1 MIIWR
6 CRDCSS
12 GFWGVIRTGNK
23 KLSQLVPNINNVCL
37 YDCHLWFFWDCEWF
51 CFVFFFFFGG
61 VEVDAESRGGDALG
75 LLIKSELFSMNG
87 IQGFFLSIQYRLPPF
102 PHLDV
107 SVNLLFPRLL
117 FPPLWTFTLVSVP
130 RLLSNFLKPGTFA
143 RWVIEWL

>member
-1 MIIWR
+1 MTATFGFSEIV
-6 CRDCSS
+6 S
-12 GFWGVIRTGNK
+12 GFV
-23 KLSQLVPNINNVCL
+23 LS
-37 YDCHLWFFWDCEWF
+37 
-51 CFVFFFFFGG
+51 FFFFGG

-117 FPPLWTFTLVSVP
+117 FPPL
-130 RLLSNFLKPGTFA
+130 
-143 RWVIEWL
+143 